1 MEADFKSFHKKGCVL
16 SLIDLVLTQPKKGGA
31 LVKEQ
36 SFPRQVIQVIYRVQ
50 QEI

>member
-1 MEADFKSFHKKGCVL
+1 MWKPILSHFIKTVFVL

-36 SFPRQVIQVIYRVQ
+36 SFPRQVLQVIYRV
-50 QEI
+50 